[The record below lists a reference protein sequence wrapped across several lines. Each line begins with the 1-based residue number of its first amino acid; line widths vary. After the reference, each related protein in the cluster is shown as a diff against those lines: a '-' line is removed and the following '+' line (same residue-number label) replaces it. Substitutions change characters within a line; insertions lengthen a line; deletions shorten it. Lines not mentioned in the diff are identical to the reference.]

1 MNENSFQ
8 IEVEPTR
15 IGSLG
20 VGTFLILAGGIL
32 FVLLCIAGTAMK
44 RSCRLYVIIT
54 LLYGSLI
61 IFLTNAKR
69 QSRWAV
75 PDNVVSDVDNLWLTH
90 ILVGTVIVV
99 GCLVGLAAWMWFDF
113 LSVVKANEIDTEL
126 DRRRTGYRRP
136 QFLF

>member
-1 MNENSFQ
+1 MNENSFR
-8 IEVEPTR
+8 IEVEPIR

-32 FVLLCIAGTAMK
+32 FMLLCIAGTAMK
-44 RSCRLYVIIT
+44 RSGRLYLSGT

-75 PDNVVSDVDNLWLTH
+75 PDNVVSDFDNLWLTH
-90 ILVGTVIVV
+90 ILVGTVIIV
-99 GCLVGLAAWMWFDF
+99 GCLVGLAAWIWFDF